1 MKSMCHSCSTKRQT
15 SLLVAI
21 LDYSSFFRASTYTP
35 YESSA
40 KYAFHCRQTWLSLF
54 SFINSKPLDETFSGS
69 LWRNGALHEI
79 ACLTIGNLV
88 SVEMSSMHTKLILTI
103 LILEQWDSEVRS
115 PVKEIIRP
123 LPILGTGWS
132 FLLGRKPV
140 RQSAEDVTCN
150 NRTFACSCS
159 YPHADR
165 VRFSRHLVSWFKRKT
180 N

>member
-1 MKSMCHSCSTKRQT
+1 MYPIHISTSFMFRAALHKFSDGYQDGTDGTLSQTQSWRVQFQSCLQNMRSLSVHVSMKSMCHSCSTKRQT

-88 SVEMSSMHTKLILTI
+88 VWKCLLCTRNWSSRY
-103 LILEQWDSEVRS
+103 WF
-115 PVKEIIRP
+115 
-123 LPILGTGWS
+123 W
-132 FLLGRKPV
+132 
-140 RQSAEDVTCN
+140 N
-150 NRTFACSCS
+150 NETLKYGA
-159 YPHADR
+159 P
-165 VRFSRHLVSWFKRKT
+165 
-180 N
+180 